1 MVGLGDGDDVEVRPE
16 VVALA
21 LAILSLQESS
31 GNTTVLHKQ
40 GLKEGS
46 LKYLLM
52 YDRCMID
59 V

>member
-1 MVGLGDGDDVEVRPE
+1 MVGLGDRDDVEVRPE

-31 GNTTVLHKQ
+31 GNTTVLRKQ

-52 YDRCMID
+52 D
-59 V
+59 VTVE

>member
-1 MVGLGDGDDVEVRPE
+1 MVGLGDRDDVEVRPE

-52 YDRCMID
+52 D
-59 V
+59 VTVE